1 MSFPRFSLSAR
12 ATRLGYGL
20 APVAGWS
27 FAAVVLAA
35 PVAADPPAIVTAQV
49 LIRERITIR
58 RVPRMPMAAPTLAK
72 PVPMVRGWRERKG
85 PKCVPVDRLAGAS
98 IVAPMA
104 IDLLTVDGRRLR
116 ARLDHDCSSMD
127 YYSGLYI
134 RPGEDGQVCAR
145 RDSIRVRSGARCGI
159 AMFRTLE
166 PVR

>member
-1 MSFPRFSLSAR
+1 MPFPLFPFPAR
-12 ATRLGYGL
+12 ATRLGRGL

-27 FAAVVLAA
+27 LATAMLAA

-58 RVPRMPMAAPTLAK
+58 RVPRMPMAAPTLAR

-159 AMFRTLE
+159 AAFRALE

>member
-1 MSFPRFSLSAR
+1 MPFSRFPFPAR
-12 ATRLGYGL
+12 ATRLGHGL
-20 APVAGWS
+20 VPLAGWS
-27 FAAVVLAA
+27 FATAMLAA

-58 RVPRMPMAAPTLAK
+58 RVPRMPMAAPTLAR

-159 AMFRTLE
+159 AVFRALE

>member
-1 MSFPRFSLSAR
+1 MPFPLFPFTAR
-12 ATRLGYGL
+12 RTRLGRGL

-35 PVAADPPAIVTAQV
+35 PVAADPPAV